1 MTQGGRV
8 INISETAGPAAP
20 HPIER
25 LAGRALDLLL
35 PPGCPV
41 CNAIVESAGAL
52 CAECWPRVDF
62 IGSPQCA
69 ACGLPF
75 EFEIE
80 GNAPERAMCGA
91 CLGHPP
97 PYQRARAVMVY
108 GDFSRKMI
116 LSFKHAD
123 RTDAA
128 PGLGRWLV
136 RAGAGLLAA
145 ADLIAPVPLH
155 WTRLFQRRY
164 NQAALLAHVAGRETG
179 VRVVA
184 DLIQRRRKT
193 APQGRMGP
201 AQRRRNVRG
210 AFRIHPGRAGLIQD
224 KRVLLI
230 DDVLTTG
237 ATASACARTLLKAGA
252 GAVDVLTLARVV
264 RATS

>member
-1 MTQGGRV
+1 MGRLT
-8 INISETAGPAAP
+8 E
-20 HPIER
+20 
-25 LAGRALDLLL
+25 RALDLLL

-41 CNAIVESAGAL
+41 CNAIVESAGTL
-52 CAECWPRVDF
+52 CAECWPQVDF
-62 IGSPQCA
+62 IGPPQCA

-80 GNAPERAMCGA
+80 GNAPNRALCGA
-91 CLGHPP
+91 CVQDPP

-108 GDFSRKMI
+108 GKFSRKMI

-123 RTDAA
+123 RTDTA

-136 RAGAGLLAA
+136 RAGAGLLAD

-164 NQAALLAHVAGRETG
+164 NQAALLAHALGRETG
-179 VRVVA
+179 LKVVP
-184 DLIQRRRKT
+184 DLLQRRRKT
-193 APQGRMGP
+193 PPQVRMGP
-201 AQRRRNVRG
+201 AQRRRNLRG
-210 AFRIHPGRAGLIQD
+210 ALRVHPARRERLKD
-224 KRVLLI
+224 RRVLLV

-252 GAVDVLTLARVV
+252 GAVDVLTIARVV
-264 RATS
+264 RAAA